1 MTVLQEKIEVA
12 RPIEEVFAYVAD
24 FTTTQ
29 EWDATATEASKLT
42 PGPIRR
48 GTRFAVTCSGPV
60 GPIKLE
66 YKVISLRQDRLIE
79 LRGTSRGFD
88 ILDSIQFTP
97 IAGGTQVDYRA
108 EFFFKGLL
116 KGLAPAFGTGL
127 KRMGEKALQ
136 GMKEALEGSYGAPA
150 SSQLPC
156 PPGYRLPGALY
167 DFTRLGYRRARK
179 DWRPDSAFLKGKHM
193 VITGASSGLGY
204 SAALELARRQASLT
218 LVMRN
223 EKKAA
228 EVVENIRKE
237 TGNQDISVEI
247 ADLALLGDVELLAQ
261 RLLEQGRPIHA
272 LINNA
277 GALFNERQETA
288 EGIEVNLALLL
299 LSPYRLTLAL
309 QPLLAE
315 AHGSRVINVLSGGM
329 YTQKLSVDSLLEK
342 SDQTYQG
349 AAAYAQAKR
358 GLMVATEDLAQR
370 WEKDGIVVNAM
381 HPGWADTP
389 GVESALPLFHRVTR
403 NVLRSPEEGA
413 DTMVWLAAA
422 GEAAQVSGQ
431 FFLDRKAVP
440 VHLQGRTRETV
451 QERSR
456 LLNFL
461 ANYDWPEQVA
471 VAEALGA

>member
-1 MTVLQEKIEVA
+1 
-12 RPIEEVFAYVAD
+12 
-24 FTTTQ
+24 
-29 EWDATATEASKLT
+29 
-42 PGPIRR
+42 
-48 GTRFAVTCSGPV
+48 
-60 GPIKLE
+60 
-66 YKVISLRQDRLIE
+66 
-79 LRGTSRGFD
+79 
-88 ILDSIQFTP
+88 
-97 IAGGTQVDYRA
+97 
-108 EFFFKGLL
+108 
-116 KGLAPAFGTGL
+116 
-127 KRMGEKALQ
+127 
-136 GMKEALEGSYGAPA
+136 
-150 SSQLPC
+150 
-156 PPGYRLPGALY
+156 
-167 DFTRLGYRRARK
+167 
-179 DWRPDSAFLKGKHM
+179 M

-440 VHLQGRTRETV
+440 VHLQGSTRETV

>member
-1 MTVLQEKIEVA
+1 
-12 RPIEEVFAYVAD
+12 
-24 FTTTQ
+24 
-29 EWDATATEASKLT
+29 
-42 PGPIRR
+42 
-48 GTRFAVTCSGPV
+48 
-60 GPIKLE
+60 
-66 YKVISLRQDRLIE
+66 
-79 LRGTSRGFD
+79 
-88 ILDSIQFTP
+88 
-97 IAGGTQVDYRA
+97 
-108 EFFFKGLL
+108 
-116 KGLAPAFGTGL
+116 
-127 KRMGEKALQ
+127 
-136 GMKEALEGSYGAPA
+136 
-150 SSQLPC
+150 
-156 PPGYRLPGALY
+156 
-167 DFTRLGYRRARK
+167 
-179 DWRPDSAFLKGKHM
+179 M